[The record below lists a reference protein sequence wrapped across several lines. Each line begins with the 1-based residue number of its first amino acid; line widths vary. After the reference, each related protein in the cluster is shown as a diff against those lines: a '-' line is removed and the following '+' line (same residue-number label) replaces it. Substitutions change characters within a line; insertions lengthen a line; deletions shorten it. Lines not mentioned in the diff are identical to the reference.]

1 MPVYA
6 VDVYLDPEYDAKRYF
21 IVNQI
26 CLQGENRTEPN
37 RNEVSI
43 LKKLGQLSGKF
54 VKKRWASFF
63 RGGFLIIRWTVGSS
77 TEGPKGRAR
86 MPPPRHFGTP
96 LTRFVAP

>member
-1 MPVYA
+1 MYA

-26 CLQGENRTEPN
+26 CLQGGNRPEPN
-37 RNEVSI
+37 RTAMRVSI

-63 RGGFLIIRWTVGSS
+63 RGGFLIIRWTVFEASHI
-77 TEGPKGRAR
+77 RR
-86 MPPPRHFGTP
+86 ININM
-96 LTRFVAP
+96 